1 MNASDTAKLKIFAES
16 LRRYRREIERLK
28 EALGQETEGSRAF
41 DKENEEVFQIVHAN
55 HERVRI

>member
-28 EALGQETEGSRAF
+28 EALGQETESSRTF
-41 DKENEEVFQIVHAN
+41 EEENEELFQIVHAN
-55 HERVRI
+55 HEKVRR